1 MNKQFTTANNW
12 PQPEKKVG
20 GGRHVWHLTA
30 KPIGQIPGGFKVD
43 LSAFPRGSVFPAGS
57 PIKYNEA
64 TRTAEA
70 HIAVSVYETAAIGAT
85 SVKVKKNLGNT
96 VVHSGINLIPAPSA
110 IDGTAAAITV
120 TAVDTSNHDY
130 DELTVAALEAA
141 LTEGT
146 ILIEADKAGAGAE
159 IKVVPNALT
168 RYDIYAD
175 ATSTQEWATAVIE
188 GMVFERRI
196 SPVAAPVKKLLT
208 EITFSQS
215 R

>member
-30 KPIGQIPGGFKVD
+30 KPIGKIPGGFKLD
-43 LSAFPRGSVFPAGS
+43 LSTFPRGSVLPGGT
-57 PIKYNEA
+57 PIKYDEA

-110 IDGTAAAITV
+110 IGGTAAAITV
-120 TAVDTSNHDY
+120 TAVDASNPNY
-130 DELTVAALEAA
+130 DVLTVAALEAA
-141 LTEGT
+141 LTEST
-146 ILIEADKAGAGAE
+146 VLVEADKAGAEAK

-168 RYDIYAD
+168 FHDVDVD

-196 SPVAAPVKKLLT
+196 SPVAAPVKELLT